1 MAPTRYPRKSANA
14 STTCWTKPLMIDFWL
29 AAGLLLLVALSF
41 LLIPVLRGRRAQR
54 EEDRT
59 ALNVALYQERVAE
72 LQTQQA
78 EGVLDA
84 AQLDTG
90 RAEAAR
96 ELLAD
101 TEGVEA
107 PRESRLGKPLPL
119 LAAFLVPVLGLG
131 LYLHFGASDK
141 VELTRE
147 FAQPPV
153 SLQDMT
159 QRLER
164 AAAAQPDS
172 AEGLYFLG
180 RAYMAQDRSADAAK
194 VFERAVAL
202 AGRQP
207 ELLGQWA
214 QAQYFADNKQWSPK
228 VQALTDEAL
237 KLDPKEVTSLG
248 LLGIAAFEGQRYQEA
263 IDYWSRL
270 LAQLPPEDNSRAALQ
285 GGIDRAAQKLKE
297 SGGTVAQAKQA
308 ATLKV
313 RVAVSAEVKAKALPG
328 DSVFIFARAVSGP
341 PAPLAAKRVTVA
353 ELPITVELGDA
364 DAMMPQLKLSNFP
377 EVQLVARISRAG
389 QPTAGEWIGRSQPL
403 ASSTTALQQLTIDSP
418 DKSFEETP

>member
-1 MAPTRYPRKSANA
+1 MVLMRYLPKSANA
-14 STTCWTKPLMIDFWL
+14 STNCWTKKLMIDFWL

-41 LLIPVLRGRRAQR
+41 LLIPVLRVRRAQR

-72 LQTQQA
+72 LQTQQS
-78 EGVLDA
+78 EGVLNA

-101 TEGVEA
+101 TEGVEK

-119 LAAFLVPVLGLG
+119 LAAVLVPVLGLG
-131 LYLHFGASDK
+131 LYLHYGAIDK

-153 SLQDMT
+153 SLADMT

-194 VFERAVAL
+194 VFERTVAL

-214 QAQYFADNKQWSPK
+214 QAQYFANNKQWSPQL
-228 VQALTDEAL
+228 QALTDEAL

-263 IDYWSRL
+263 IDYWNRL
-270 LAQLPPEDNSRAALQ
+270 LALLPEKDNSRSALQ
-285 GGIDRAAQKLKE
+285 GGIDRAAEKLKE
-297 SGGTVAQAKQA
+297 GGGAVAPIAKTA
-308 ATLKV
+308 VMKV
-313 RVAVSAEVKAKALPG
+313 RVDLAADVKARALPT

-353 ELPITVELGDA
+353 DLPVTVELGDA

-403 ASSTTALQQLTIDSP
+403 ASSTTATQQLTIDSP
-418 DKSFEETP
+418 DQ

>member
-1 MAPTRYPRKSANA
+1 
-14 STTCWTKPLMIDFWL
+14 MIDFWL

-72 LQTQQA
+72 LHSQQE
-78 EGVLDA
+78 EGVLDV
-84 AQLDTG
+84 AQMASG

-101 TEGVEA
+101 TEGADTARV
-107 PRESRLGKPLPL
+107 SRLGKTAPLI
-119 LAAFLVPVLGLG
+119 AAILVPVLGLG
-131 LYLHFGASDK
+131 LYLHFGAADK

-147 FAQPPV
+147 FAQAPQ
-153 SLQDMT
+153 SMEDMT

-164 AAAAQPDS
+164 AVAAQPES

-180 RAYMAQDRSADAAK
+180 RTYMAQDRPADAAK
-194 VFERAVAL
+194 IFERTVAV

-214 QAQYFADNKQWSPK
+214 QAQYFADNKKWSDK

-237 KLDPKEVTSLG
+237 KADPKEVTSLG
-248 LLGIAAFEGQRYQEA
+248 LLGIAAFEAERYQDA
-263 IDYWSRL
+263 IDYWTRL
-270 LAQLPPEDNSRAALQ
+270 QAQLPAEDASRAALQ
-285 GGIDRAAQKLKE
+285 GGIERATEKLQAN
-297 SGGTVAQAKQA
+297 GGTVAKAPA
-308 ATLKV
+308 AAVGGALLKV
-313 RVAVSAEVKAKALPG
+313 RVDLAPALKAKVQPG
-328 DSVFIFARAVSGP
+328 DSVFIFARAASGP

-353 ELPITVELGDA
+353 DLPVTVELGDA

-377 EVQLVARISRAG
+377 EVQLVARVSRAG
-389 QPTAGEWIGRSQPL
+389 QPTAGEWIGRSKPL
-403 ASSTTALQQLTIDSP
+403 ASSTTAPQHLTIDSP
-418 DKSFEETP
+418 DQ

>member
-1 MAPTRYPRKSANA
+1 
-14 STTCWTKPLMIDFWL
+14 MIDFWL

-119 LAAFLVPVLGLG
+119 LAAFLVPILGLG

-147 FAQPPV
+147 FSQPPV

-228 VQALTDEAL
+228 IQALTDEAL

-248 LLGIAAFEGQRYQEA
+248 LLGIAAFEGERYQDA
-263 IDYWSRL
+263 IDYWGRL
-270 LAQLPPEDNSRAALQ
+270 LAQLPPEDNSRVALQ
-285 GGIDRAAQKLKE
+285 GGIDRATQKLKE
-297 SGGTVAQAKQA
+297 SGGTVAQAPKA

-313 RVAVSAEVKAKALPG
+313 RVDVSAGVKAKALPG

-418 DKSFEETP
+418 DK

>member
-1 MAPTRYPRKSANA
+1 
-14 STTCWTKPLMIDFWL
+14 MIDFWL

-41 LLIPVLRGRRAQR
+41 LLIPVLRERRAQR

-72 LQTQQA
+72 LQSQQA

-84 AQLDTG
+84 TQMDSG

-101 TEGVEA
+101 TEGVAA
-107 PRESRLGKPLPL
+107 PRVSKLGKPLPL
-119 LAAFLVPVLGLG
+119 LAAVLVPVLGLG
-131 LYLHFGASDK
+131 LYMHFGAADK

-147 FAQPPV
+147 FAQAPQ
-153 SLQDMT
+153 SMEEMT

-164 AAAAQPDS
+164 AVAAQPDS

-180 RAYMAQDRSADAAK
+180 RTYMAQERPADAAK
-194 VFERAVAL
+194 MFERAANL

-214 QAQYFADNKQWSPK
+214 QAQYFADGKKWSDK
-228 VQALTDEAL
+228 IQALTDEAL
-237 KLDPKEVTSLG
+237 KADPKEVTSLG
-248 LLGIAAFEGQRYQEA
+248 LLGIAAFEGERYQEA
-263 IDYWSRL
+263 IDYWNRL

-285 GGIDRAAQKLKE
+285 GGIKRAAERLE
-297 SGGTVAQAKQA
+297 ASGGKVAQAPVA
-308 ATLKV
+308 AKAALLKV
-313 RVAVSAEVKAKALPG
+313 SVDLASELRSKVKPG
-328 DSVFIFARAVSGP
+328 DSVFIFARATSGP
-341 PAPLAAKRVTVA
+341 PAPLAAKRLTVA
-353 ELPITVELGDA
+353 DLPVTVELGDA

-389 QPTAGEWIGRSQPL
+389 QPTAGEWVGRSGPL
-403 ASSTTALQQLTIDSP
+403 ASSTTALQKLTIDSP
-418 DKSFEETP
+418 DK

>member
-1 MAPTRYPRKSANA
+1 
-14 STTCWTKPLMIDFWL
+14 MIDFWL

-41 LLIPVLRGRRAQR
+41 LLIPVLRERRAQR

-72 LQTQQA
+72 LQSQQA

-84 AQLDTG
+84 AQMDSG

-101 TEGVEA
+101 TEGAAA
-107 PRESRLGKPLPL
+107 PRVSRLGKPLPL
-119 LAAFLVPVLGLG
+119 LAAVLVPVLGLG
-131 LYLHFGASDK
+131 LYMHFGAADK

-147 FAQPPV
+147 FAQAPQ
-153 SLQDMT
+153 SMEEMT

-164 AAAAQPDS
+164 AVAAQPDS

-180 RAYMAQDRSADAAK
+180 RTYMAQERPADAAK
-194 VFERAVAL
+194 MFERAANL

-214 QAQYFADNKQWSPK
+214 QAQYFADGKKWSAK
-228 VQALTDEAL
+228 IQALTDEAL
-237 KLDPKEVTSLG
+237 KADPKEVTSLG
-248 LLGIAAFEGQRYQEA
+248 LLGIAAFEGERYQQA
-263 IDYWSRL
+263 IDYWNRL
-270 LAQLPPEDNSRAALQ
+270 LAQLPPDDNSRAALQ
-285 GGIDRAAQKLKE
+285 GGIKRAAERLE
-297 SGGTVAQAKQA
+297 AGGGKVAEAPVAAKA
-308 ATLKV
+308 AVLKV
-313 RVAVSAEVKAKALPG
+313 SVNLASELRSKVQPG
-328 DSVFIFARAVSGP
+328 DSVFIFARATSGP
-341 PAPLAAKRVTVA
+341 PAPLAAKRLTVA
-353 ELPITVELGDA
+353 DLPVTVELGDA

-389 QPTAGEWIGRSQPL
+389 QPTAGEWVGRSGPL
-403 ASSTTALQQLTIDSP
+403 ASSTTALQKLTIDSP
-418 DKSFEETP
+418 DQ

>member
-1 MAPTRYPRKSANA
+1 
-14 STTCWTKPLMIDFWL
+14 MIDFWL

-72 LQTQQA
+72 LQAQQA

-84 AQLDTG
+84 AQMDSG

-101 TEGVEA
+101 TEGVAA
-107 PRESRLGKPLPL
+107 PRVSKLGKPLPL
-119 LAAFLVPVLGLG
+119 LAAVLVPVLGLG
-131 LYLHFGASDK
+131 LYLHFGAADK

-147 FAQPPV
+147 FAQAPQ
-153 SLQDMT
+153 SMEEMT
-159 QRLER
+159 RRLER
-164 AAAAQPDS
+164 AVAAQPDS

-180 RAYMAQDRSADAAK
+180 RTYMAQDRPADAAK
-194 VFERAVAL
+194 MFERAANL

-214 QAQYFADNKQWSPK
+214 QAQYFADGKKWSDK
-228 VQALTDEAL
+228 IQALTDEAL
-237 KLDPKEVTSLG
+237 KADPKEVTSLG
-248 LLGIAAFEGQRYQEA
+248 LLGIAAFEGERYQQA
-263 IDYWSRL
+263 IDYWNRL
-270 LAQLPPEDNSRAALQ
+270 LAQLPEGDNSRTALQ
-285 GGIDRAAQKLKE
+285 GGIERATERLQA
-297 SGGTVAQAKQA
+297 SGGKVAAAPAAKVA
-308 ATLKV
+308 ALLKV
-313 RVAVSAEVKAKALPG
+313 RVDLSSELKGKVQPG

-341 PAPLAAKRVTVA
+341 PAPLAAKRLTVA
-353 ELPITVELGDA
+353 DLPVTVELGDA

-389 QPTAGEWIGRSQPL
+389 QPTAGEWVGRSGPL
-403 ASSTTALQQLTIDSP
+403 ASSTTAPQTLTIDSP
-418 DKSFEETP
+418 DQ

>member
-1 MAPTRYPRKSANA
+1 
-14 STTCWTKPLMIDFWL
+14 MIDFWL

-41 LLIPVLRGRRAQR
+41 LLIPVLRERRAQR

-72 LQTQQA
+72 LQSQQA

-84 AQLDTG
+84 AQMDSG
-90 RAEAAR
+90 RAEAVR

-101 TEGVEA
+101 TEGVAA
-107 PRESRLGKPLPL
+107 PRVSRLGKPLPL
-119 LAAFLVPVLGLG
+119 LAAVLVPVLGLG
-131 LYLHFGASDK
+131 LYMHFGAADK

-147 FAQPPV
+147 FAQAPQ
-153 SLQDMT
+153 SMEEMT

-164 AAAAQPDS
+164 AVAAQPDS

-180 RAYMAQDRSADAAK
+180 RTYMAQERPADAAK
-194 VFERAVAL
+194 MFERAANL

-214 QAQYFADNKQWSPK
+214 QAQYFADGKKWSTK
-228 VQALTDEAL
+228 IQALTDEAL
-237 KLDPKEVTSLG
+237 KADPKEVTSLG
-248 LLGIAAFEGQRYQEA
+248 LLGIAAFEGERYQEA
-263 IDYWSRL
+263 IDYWNRL

-285 GGIDRAAQKLKE
+285 GGIKRAAERLE
-297 SGGTVAQAKQA
+297 ASGGKVAQAPQA
-308 ATLKV
+308 AKAALLKV
-313 RVAVSAEVKAKALPG
+313 SVDLSSELRSKVQPG
-328 DSVFIFARAVSGP
+328 DSVFIFARATSGP
-341 PAPLAAKRVTVA
+341 PAPLAAKRLTVA
-353 ELPITVELGDA
+353 DLPVTVELGDA

-389 QPTAGEWIGRSQPL
+389 QPTAGEWVGRSGPL
-403 ASSTTALQQLTIDSP
+403 ASSTTALQN
-418 DKSFEETP
+418 

>member
-1 MAPTRYPRKSANA
+1 MSVNA
-14 STTCWTKPLMIDFWL
+14 STNCWTKKLMIDFWL
-29 AAGLLLLVALSF
+29 AAGLLLLIALSF

-72 LQTQQA
+72 LQTQQT

-84 AQLDTG
+84 AQLDSG

-101 TEGVEA
+101 TEGVEK

-119 LAAFLVPVLGLG
+119 LAAFLVPVLGVA
-131 LYLHFGASDK
+131 LYLHYGASDK

-147 FAQPPV
+147 FSQPPV
-153 SLQDMT
+153 SMEDMT
-159 QRLER
+159 RRLER

-172 AEGLYFLG
+172 PEGLYFLG
-180 RAYMAQDRSADAAK
+180 RAYMAQDRSADAAN
-194 VFERAVAL
+194 VFERTVAL

-263 IDYWSRL
+263 IDYWNRL
-270 LAQLPPEDNSRAALQ
+270 LAQLPPDDNSRAALQ
-285 GGIDRAAQKLKE
+285 GGIDRAAEKLKE
-297 SGGTVAQAKQA
+297 SGGSVAPVKAEKQMQ
-308 ATLKV
+308 V
-313 RVAVSAEVKAKALPG
+313 RVDLAADVKAKALPT
-328 DSVFIFARAVSGP
+328 DSVFIFARAVKGP

-353 ELPITVELGDA
+353 DLPITVELGDS

-389 QPTAGEWIGRSQPL
+389 VPTAGEWIGRSQPL

-418 DKSFEETP
+418 DQ

>member
-1 MAPTRYPRKSANA
+1 
-14 STTCWTKPLMIDFWL
+14 MIDFWL

-147 FAQPPV
+147 FSQPPV

-228 VQALTDEAL
+228 IQALTDEAL

-248 LLGIAAFEGQRYQEA
+248 LLGIAAFEGERYQDA
-263 IDYWSRL
+263 IDYWGRL
-270 LAQLPPEDNSRAALQ
+270 LAQLPPEDNSRVALQ
-285 GGIDRAAQKLKE
+285 GGIDRATQKLKE
-297 SGGTVAQAKQA
+297 SGGTVAQAPKA

-313 RVAVSAEVKAKALPG
+313 RVDVSADVKAKALPG

-418 DKSFEETP
+418 DK

>member
-1 MAPTRYPRKSANA
+1 
-14 STTCWTKPLMIDFWL
+14 MIDFWL

-41 LLIPVLRGRRAQR
+41 LLIPVLRVRRAQR

-72 LQTQQA
+72 LQTQQS
-78 EGVLDA
+78 EGVLNA

-101 TEGVEA
+101 TEGVEK

-119 LAAFLVPVLGLG
+119 LAAVLVPVLGLA
-131 LYLHFGASDK
+131 LYLHYGAIDK

-147 FAQPPV
+147 FAEPPV
-153 SLQDMT
+153 SLADMT

-248 LLGIAAFEGQRYQEA
+248 LLGIAAFEGQRYQQA
-263 IDYWSRL
+263 IDYWNRL
-270 LAQLPPEDNSRAALQ
+270 LAQLPEKDNSRAALQ
-285 GGIDRAAQKLKE
+285 GGIDRAAEKLKE
-297 SGGTVAQAKQA
+297 GGGTVAPTAKTA
-308 ATLKV
+308 VMKV
-313 RVAVSAEVKAKALPG
+313 RVDLATDVKARALPT

-353 ELPITVELGDA
+353 DLPVTVELGDA

-403 ASSTTALQQLTIDSP
+403 ASSTTATQQLTIDSP
-418 DKSFEETP
+418 DK